1 MERVFVMNKYRLK
14 FCKVGKICFIGH
26 LDLMRLFQR
35 ALKRANLPISYSNG
49 FNPHQIMS
57 FAIPLPLGMESIAEY
72 LDIQL
77 QEDLEQNHIK
87 NCLNNVMPDGIE
99 ILSVRK
105 LNEDDK
111 KCAAII
117 GASEYEITL
126 DRKLNNLK
134 EIIFNIMLKEE
145 IFVNKTVKNK
155 EKSVDIRSDIYNI
168 KDISDDKI
176 SKINVILSTGSKKN
190 LKPDLFVNYI
200 YEYLNLPYQWYKIK
214 YKRMEIFKNSNGNL
228 EIL

>member
-214 YKRMEIFKNSNGNL
+214 YKRMEIFKNINGNL

>member
-117 GASEYEITL
+117 EASEYEITL

-134 EIIFNIMLKEE
+134 EIIFNIMSKEE

-214 YKRMEIFKNSNGNL
+214 YKRMEIFKNINGNL